1 MGKGSSIPMR
11 VRAAQILAGT
21 PSVANDETDI
31 VVKLS
36 SDGNHH
42 VCELGMA
49 QLGAKTSSDAFVRR
63 KKSINH
69 RRW

>member
-1 MGKGSSIPMR
+1 M
-11 VRAAQILAGT
+11 LAGT
-21 PSVANDETDI
+21 PSVEKDDTDI

-42 VCELGMA
+42 VCEPGMA

-69 RRW
+69 QVVRERSTTQGGM